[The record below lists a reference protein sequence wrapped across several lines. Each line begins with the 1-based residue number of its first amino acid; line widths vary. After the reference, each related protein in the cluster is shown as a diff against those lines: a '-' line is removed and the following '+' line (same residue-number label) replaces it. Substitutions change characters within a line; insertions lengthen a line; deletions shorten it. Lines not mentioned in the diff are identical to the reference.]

1 MDVLIEDLISQEIIF
16 NGDLLIME
24 YIEND
29 SSITEIDPN
38 KYKWKFKNIFINY
51 FVKNNLSWIVCQ
63 NNTWNPSV

>member
-29 SSITEIDPN
+29 SITAEIDPS
-38 KYKWKFKNIFINY
+38 KYKWKFKN
-51 FVKNNLSWIVCQ
+51 VKASLI
-63 NNTWNPSV
+63 